1 MANDFALGKAL
12 EIPQNVLK
20 NIDAIDKKINNI
32 SNNAE
37 RMAKAFNSAF
47 TSAGGNANT
56 FIQHL
61 TSIQD
66 TVAKLGS
73 GTALGNLSKGFGNTA
88 SQAEKVVNSVT
99 RVATTMNKLASSSNS
114 GFSPNSSIL
123 AWQGLQ
129 KNIEQVQQRQEQL
142 LKITR
147 EYENELSRINSGKG
161 GVLSKSQTESYQNAL
176 KEIETN
182 KQVIASYREKQQA
195 IITYQAQQR
204 QELQNLQALKN
215 YESQRTSLP
224 EQRSANELKRLNEYY
239 KELEKSSAKAAEA
252 QEKAAQRQQQ
262 AQERAA
268 AAAERAAQRQQAAQQ
283 RAAQQ
288 QDTRINNKA
297 IDAYNRAMAASEA
310 LVTQRINK
318 IAKLRQAE
326 EMLTATGRNYTAQLQ
341 RIQSEISRLNK
352 LNEGQIRANGQI
364 IRSQHNLMDISG
376 QLARK
381 LALVF
386 SVSQISSYLIK
397 LRDVTGEFELQNTA
411 LASILK
417 NQNQADILFQQ
428 ITDLAVRSPFTV
440 KQLTT
445 YTKSL
450 SAYGFE
456 YEKLYDTTKR
466 LADVAAG
473 LGVDMQR
480 IILAYGQVSAANF
493 LRGCLGYG
501 TPVMLYDGTIKQVQ
515 DIVVG
520 DVLINENGE
529 PVNVLEL
536 IRGRETMFLVEQ
548 VSGHNRTSYRVNR
561 NHILTLWNVQ
571 EQRLEDVYVY
581 DYLKNTEAY
590 LGLKI
595 VDGKKVYY
603 DIEVTKDK
611 IDDYYGFV
619 LDGNKRFRLGDGTI
633 THNTETRQFSEA
645 GLNILKELAEY
656 YSEVEGR
663 AVSLGEVQDRQF
675 KKMISFQDVEEV
687 FKRITSE
694 GGTFYQM
701 QERQAETIAGQVS
714 NLQDS
719 IDIMLNSI
727 GQANRETIITMISAV
742 KSLVE
747 NWQIF
752 ADMLNGVSV
761 FMTVYTAK
769 TLLAAAANGKFS
781 ASALAATA
789 SAGGLRGALATVLQ
803 GFQSIFNFAKANPWL
818 LIASAVVALGSGL
831 YTHAQ
836 NVKAA
841 REQYDSF
848 TNSLQDNKKELD
860 DIATKI
866 GQQNARIEQAH
877 KVLEQSNK
885 KSTEYAR
892 AQAVA
897 NAEIA
902 SQASNLDELKQ
913 KFPDVYNEIIK
924 NTNGTIDLAA
934 ALEHYNK
941 IAEDTE
947 HINNI
952 ARGTT
957 SFFNEGFEQN
967 LKDASNAQ
975 MELNKVL
982 EQGNSKV
989 RSFAGDLKAY
999 LQGQDD
1005 DYSGVIK
1012 KINEIVNSSQNAE
1025 TKYEGLLS
1033 IYQEYVSNL
1042 AKTFGD
1048 FSDVWDFPRK
1058 IQDAKNDVEDANND
1072 LAANIEDIGNE
1083 IREDFDLTTEH
1094 GKKNAKEAAE
1104 NYLNHLNNI
1113 DSETKKFAAE
1123 RLTKII
1129 GVKIDWGTSKQEIQQ
1144 ALYGD
1149 WRDVAASLDISNV
1162 YKNTLKNVKNIKD
1175 FEDDLGKTYRQ
1186 NNEELKSINRALSNQ
1201 SPLQKQIAEANKQAR
1216 SDNEEIAKQGI
1227 KRFHQLKKEEEQY
1240 KKSLTT
1246 RKQNLENEQNTIK
1259 NTAKQMNLVLTTEKE
1274 RNKAASQ
1281 RRKEEQDA
1289 LKDFKER
1296 VRLIRQAGD
1305 EYKKLRQ
1312 YSSVSEATAT
1322 VRDMY
1327 KDSVIGGIVGNM
1339 TFDEEGIIK
1348 QLEKLRPRAKKL
1360 GKEAMSALQEGLREN
1375 QREIEI
1381 KISKKSIDDA
1391 KKELDEAFDEY
1402 DLSKELLG
1410 TGFNKG
1416 AIKAIFNIDT
1426 TSIDDL
1432 KKKLEEM
1439 KKRFGDLSE
1448 EEQKTLEDYSKKLQ
1462 EIQDKELLERTK
1474 KYAEYLKYQYSE
1486 ATKIMLQ
1493 LRKDMA
1499 EVATLDLTDVQK
1511 QSINQRLQ
1519 EEANKK
1525 IQEQTWK
1532 DFKGSDMYTQMFDDL
1547 SKVSSKGLDYMV
1559 ERLEE
1564 LKGTLN
1570 NLDPS
1575 DLKEIIN
1582 QINKIEEEQIKRNP
1596 LEGLGDDIKE
1606 AWEFA
1611 KQRKELEEQIT
1622 AEYEKQK
1629 TLIEQIPRQ
1638 EQTTEESR
1646 KNYEKVVSVFGED
1659 SDQAKEAKKTL
1670 DQQEKALADVK
1681 QELTDSEKKAGKLK
1695 DQYDKGAQAAE
1706 NVKNKTA
1713 EFANKINQAVDSMQ
1727 TLVNGLNSVFNMS
1740 DAFNDTMSSIMEF
1753 GTNMANTITSAG
1765 AAFAGF
1771 ASGTPQGIFTGITQS
1786 VSAIGSLMS
1795 SIGSLLN
1802 IGDKKKEREIQRQI
1816 EKVNE
1821 LQNAY
1826 EKLYD
1831 TIQNGLSLK
1840 VFSDNAQLTENL
1852 QKQIRSYQK
1861 MIAAEEDKKHSDKER
1876 IKEWQENISDL
1887 YDQIAELYDSMKEEL
1902 VGNFKS
1908 LSEQLAD
1915 SLVSAFENGE
1925 DAAESW
1931 GDTVK
1936 QAIVDILQ
1944 NLLVMKYIEPQVQK
1958 ILDNLF
1964 SQAMPD
1970 TSAAEK
1976 VSERLAEAQEEYT
1989 KLLNEDPNGIRGF
2002 SDYKKRKEQLEK
2014 EIKQLQEQYDALN
2027 EKAEGE
2033 IPNITEG
2040 MVDSTIVAL
2049 TALQDSVINSP
2060 IVDIIQGLI
2069 DDMQGDD
2076 ELSSLQRGI
2085 QGLSETTGQA
2095 LEALLES
2102 IRFYVVDENE
2112 KLTTLV
2118 NSIMSTDSSANPMLA
2133 ELQVQTALVRSIE
2146 GMMSSVIKVS
2156 GGKGRVLRVEIA

>member
-20 NIDAIDKKINNI
+20 DIDAIDKKINNI
-32 SNNAE
+32 STNAE

-47 TSAGGNANT
+47 SSVGGDANIFAKQLT
-56 FIQHL
+56 RIQEAM
-61 TSIQD
+61 S
-66 TVAKLGS
+66 KLGNS
-73 GTALGNLSKGFGNTA
+73 TALGNLNKGLGNTA

-129 KNIEQVQQRQEQL
+129 KNIEQIQQRQEQL
-142 LKITR
+142 LKVTR
-147 EYENELSRINSGKG
+147 EYENELMRINSGKG

-176 KEIETN
+176 KEIDAN

-195 IITYQAQQR
+195 IIAYQAQQR

-224 EQRSANELKRLNEYY
+224 EQRSANELKRLNDYY
-239 KELEKSSAKAAEA
+239 RELEKSSAKAAAA

-262 AQERAA
+262 
-268 AAAERAAQRQQAAQQ
+268 
-283 RAAQQ
+283 AAQQ

-520 DVLINENGE
+520 DVLINEKGE

-590 LGLKI
+590 LGLRI
-595 VDGKKVYY
+595 VDGEKVYY
-603 DIEVTKDK
+603 DIEVTKDR

-727 GQANRETIITMISAV
+727 GQANRETILTMISAV

-818 LIASAVVALGSGL
+818 LLASGVVFLGSRL

-836 NVKAA
+836 NVKEAKK
-841 REQYDSF
+841 QYDLLTKSLNGNKDEF
-848 TNSLQDNKKELD
+848 NSM
-860 DIATKI
+860 IATI
-866 GQQNARIEQAH
+866 QNQNKAIEDANKAVKKAGDNTSEYASAQEQLRKETDSQATNIE
-877 KVLEQSNK
+877 KLSNK
-885 KSTEYAR
+885 FPQIADSIKKNADGTYDLAEATKAYNEAMEGVERITYFAKNTETFW
-892 AQAVA
+892 
-897 NAEIA
+897 N
-902 SQASNLDELKQ
+902 DGLKQ
-913 KFPDVYNEIIK
+913 NIVDATEAQGEYNQIQRDGINVLK
-924 NTNGTIDLAA
+924 DL
-934 ALEHYNK
+934 K
-941 IAEDTE
+941 IATNDFFNSAVGKHYPELQKE
-947 HINNI
+947 INNI
-952 ARGTT
+952 
-957 SFFNEGFEQN
+957 
-967 LKDASNAQ
+967 L
-975 MELNKVL
+975 
-982 EQGNSKV
+982 
-989 RSFAGDLKAY
+989 
-999 LQGQDD
+999 
-1005 DYSGVIK
+1005 
-1012 KINEIVNSSQNAE
+1012 NSSDSAYDKFNKIRDALND
-1025 TKYEGLLS
+1025 KPIVRGA
-1033 IYQEYVSNL
+1033 IWN
-1042 AKTFGD
+1042 
-1048 FSDVWDFPRK
+1048 SDVS
-1058 IQDAKNDVEDANND
+1058 DAFHNLDTSLTDTKESYDD
-1072 LAANIEDIGNE
+1072 LSENIEDISKK
-1083 IREDFDLTTEH
+1083 IREEYDLTTEE
-1094 GKKNAKEAAE
+1094 GKKKAKEYTEEFIRQLNIQNEEVRKFVEQEFTIHIGVQIDTQNISSGVKLGAIPLFSNVERRINAYLKKNKFNLLGEIKPETGRKQYSAQIKE
-1104 NYLNHLNNI
+1104 NY
-1113 DSETKKFAAE
+1113 EEAVKE
-1123 RLTKII
+1123 REELRIATEERY
-1129 GVKIDWGTSKQEIQQ
+1129 DN
-1144 ALYGD
+1144 
-1149 WRDVAASLDISNV
+1149 ISNA
-1162 YKNTLKNVKNIKD
+1162 NRIKY
-1175 FEDDLGKTYRQ
+1175 L
-1186 NNEELKSINRALSNQ
+1186 
-1201 SPLQKQIAEANKQAR
+1201 
-1216 SDNEEIAKQGI
+1216 DNYISQAKQYLHDWEGYVEKSEK
-1227 KRFHQLKKEEEQY
+1227 KRSSSSKKNPELDRLREMI
-1240 KKSLTT
+1240 SLI
-1246 RKQNLENEQNTIK
+1246 Q
-1259 NTAKQMNLVLTTEKE
+1259 
-1274 RNKAASQ
+1274 KAQ
-1281 RRKEEQDA
+1281 
-1289 LKDFKER
+1289 
-1296 VRLIRQAGD
+1296 D
-1305 EYKKLRQ
+1305 EY
-1312 YSSVSEATAT
+1312 
-1322 VRDMY
+1322 
-1327 KDSVIGGIVGNM
+1327 
-1339 TFDEEGIIK
+1339 
-1348 QLEKLRPRAKKL
+1348 EKLRDYESEGASVSKVKEEFRNTSIGNILSGLNSFDTQSIIDALEQLRSIANKS
-1360 GKEAMSALQEGLREN
+1360 GKDGRKALEEAMRPLEIQLRINLREE
-1375 QREIEI
+1375 QLDKI
-1381 KISKKSIDDA
+1381 KE
-1391 KKELDEAFDEY
+1391 ELDEAFEDY
-1402 DLSKELLG
+1402 DLSKDLLG
-1410 TGFNKG
+1410 TGFDANF
-1416 AIKAIFNIDT
+1416 IKTVFNVPI
-1426 TSIDDL
+1426 TSLNDL
-1432 KKKLEEM
+1432 KKKLQEIKPRLVGQGKEYEAAWNEAM
-1439 KKRFGDLSE
+1439 KKVTEL
-1448 EEQKTLEDYSKKLQ
+1448 
-1462 EIQDKELLERTK
+1462 QDKELLERTK

-1493 LRKDMA
+1493 LKKDMA
-1499 EVATLDLTDVQK
+1499 EVDTLNLTDMQK

-1525 IQEQTWK
+1525 LQEQTWK
-1532 DFKGSDMYTQMFDDL
+1532 DFQGSDMYTQMFDDL
-1547 SKVSSKGLDYMV
+1547 SKVSTKGLDYMV

-1564 LKGTLN
+1564 LKGSLN
-1570 NLDPS
+1570 DLDPS

-1596 LEGLGDDIKE
+1596 FKGLGSDIKD
-1606 AWEFA
+1606 ALEFA

-1622 AEYEKQK
+1622 GEYEKQK
-1629 TLIEQIPRQ
+1629 TLIKQIPQQ
-1638 EQTTEESR
+1638 EQNRDTAENIYNMAVSTFGKDSNQAQAAA
-1646 KNYEKVVSVFGED
+1646 KNLS
-1659 SDQAKEAKKTL
+1659 
-1670 DQQEKALADVK
+1670 K
-1681 QELTDSEKKAGKLK
+1681 QEETLAKMKEDLSDSEKKAADLK
-1695 DQYDKGAQAAE
+1695 NKYDEGAQAAQ
-1706 NVKNKTA
+1706 NVADKIA

-1727 TLVNGLNSVFNMS
+1727 TLVDGLNSVFNMS
-1740 DAFNDTMSSIMEF
+1740 DGFNDTMSSIMEF
-1753 GTNMANTITSAG
+1753 GTNMANTITNAG
-1765 AAFAGF
+1765 AAYASFATGD
-1771 ASGTPQGIFTGITQS
+1771 IFGGITQG
-1786 VSAIGSLMS
+1786 VSAIGGLFS
-1795 SIGSLLN
+1795 SIGSLFN
-1802 IGDKKKEREIQRQI
+1802 IGDKKKEREIKKQLNYV
-1816 EKVNE
+1816 ED
-1821 LQNAY
+1821 LQHAY
-1826 EKLYD
+1826 EKLETAIDDAYSLD
-1831 TIQNGLSLK
+1831 TYKAANDKAKANLEEQRDSLEKALEAAKSKKKVDKEQVEEIEQQIEEVDEQLEQLAEDAFNKVSGDILNDVLS
-1840 VFSDNAQLTENL
+1840 
-1852 QKQIRSYQK
+1852 
-1861 MIAAEEDKKHSDKER
+1861 AAEEFTNAWLKAFNETGDGMQGLKDSFNDMIATMLKRQASMLITSSFIENWKK
-1876 IKEWQENISDL
+1876 
-1887 YDQIAELYDSMKEEL
+1887 
-1902 VGNFKS
+1902 
-1908 LSEQLAD
+1908 QL
-1915 SLVSAFENGE
+1915 
-1925 DAAESW
+1925 
-1931 GDTVK
+1931 
-1936 QAIVDILQ
+1936 QQ
-1944 NLLVMKYIEPQVQK
+1944 Y
-1958 ILDNLF
+1958 
-1964 SQAMPD
+1964 
-1970 TSAAEK
+1970 
-1976 VSERLAEAQEEYT
+1976 
-1989 KLLNEDPNGIRGF
+1989 LNEDDIELTT
-2002 SDYKKRKEQLEK
+2002 DEAKKWVNSVTSSLPA
-2014 EIKQLQEQYDALN
+2014 LNDALEN
-2027 EKAEGE
+2027 YFNAMKEAG
-2033 IPNITEG
+2033 
-2040 MVDSTIVAL
+2040 
-2049 TALQDSVINSP
+2049 
-2060 IVDIIQGLI
+2060 I
-2069 DDMQGDD
+2069 DLNGTSDD
-2076 ELSSLQRGI
+2076 KLSELQRGI
-2085 QGLSETTGQA
+2085 QGITEVTAQA

-2102 IRFYVVDENE
+2102 IRFYIVDDNQ
-2112 KLTTLV
+2112 KLTTLL
-2118 NSIMSTDSSANPMLA
+2118 NSIMSIDSSANPMLA
-2133 ELQVQTALVRSIE
+2133 ELQSQTVLIRSIE
-2146 GMMSSVIKVS
+2146 GMMNSVIKVS
-2156 GGKGRVLRVEIA
+2156 GSKGRVLRVEIA

>member
-61 TSIQD
+61 TRIQD

-114 GFSPNSSIL
+114 GFSPNNSVL

-161 GVLSKSQTESYQNAL
+161 GVISKSQTESYQNAL
-176 KEIETN
+176 KEIEVN

-195 IITYQAQQR
+195 IIAYQAQQR

-224 EQRSANELKRLNEYY
+224 EQRSANELKRLNDYY
-239 KELEKSSAKAAEA
+239 RELEKSSAKAAEA

-268 AAAERAAQRQQAAQQ
+268 AAAERAAQRQQTAQQ

-352 LNEGQIRANGQI
+352 LNEGQIRTNGQI
-364 IRSQHNLMDISG
+364 VRSQHNLMNISG
-376 QLARK
+376 QLARR

-493 LRGCLGYG
+493 LRG
-501 TPVMLYDGTIKQVQ
+501 
-515 DIVVG
+515 
-520 DVLINENGE
+520 
-529 PVNVLEL
+529 
-536 IRGRETMFLVEQ
+536 
-548 VSGHNRTSYRVNR
+548 
-561 NHILTLWNVQ
+561 
-571 EQRLEDVYVY
+571 
-581 DYLKNTEAY
+581 
-590 LGLKI
+590 
-595 VDGKKVYY
+595 
-603 DIEVTKDK
+603 
-611 IDDYYGFV
+611 
-619 LDGNKRFRLGDGTI
+619 
-633 THNTETRQFSEA
+633 TETRQFSEA

-694 GGTFYQM
+694 GETFYQM

-836 NVKAA
+836 NVKEAKK
-841 REQYDSF
+841 QYDLL
-848 TNSLQDNKKELD
+848 TKSLNDNKDEFNSMISTIQNQNKAIEDANKAVKEAGDNTSEYASAQEQLRKETD
-860 DIATKI
+860 SQATNIEKLSNKFPQIADSIKKNADGTYDLAEATKAYNEAMEGVERITYFAKNTETFWNDGLKQNIVDATEAQGEYNQVQKDGINVLKDLKIAT
-866 GQQNARIEQAH
+866 NDFFN
-877 KVLEQSNK
+877 S
-885 KSTEYAR
+885 
-892 AQAVA
+892 AVGKHYP
-897 NAEIA
+897 
-902 SQASNLDELKQ
+902 ELQ
-913 KFPDVYNEIIK
+913 KE
-924 NTNGTIDLAA
+924 
-934 ALEHYNK
+934 
-941 IAEDTE
+941 
-947 HINNI
+947 INNI
-952 ARGTT
+952 
-957 SFFNEGFEQN
+957 
-967 LKDASNAQ
+967 L
-975 MELNKVL
+975 
-982 EQGNSKV
+982 
-989 RSFAGDLKAY
+989 
-999 LQGQDD
+999 
-1005 DYSGVIK
+1005 
-1012 KINEIVNSSQNAE
+1012 NSSDSAYDKFNKIRDALND
-1025 TKYEGLLS
+1025 KPIVRGA
-1033 IYQEYVSNL
+1033 IWN
-1042 AKTFGD
+1042 
-1048 FSDVWDFPRK
+1048 SDVS
-1058 IQDAKNDVEDANND
+1058 DAFHNLDTSLTDTKESYDD
-1072 LAANIEDIGNE
+1072 LSENIEDISKK
-1083 IREDFDLTTEH
+1083 IRKEYDLTTEE
-1094 GKKNAKEAAE
+1094 GKKKAKEYTE
-1104 NYLNHLNNI
+1104 EFIRQLNIQN
-1113 DSETKKFAAE
+1113 EEVRKFVE
-1123 RLTKII
+1123 QEFTIHI
-1129 GVKIDWGTSKQEIQQ
+1129 GVQIDTQNIGGGAMLGAIPLFSNVERRINDYLKKNKFNLLGEIKPETGREKYSAQIKEKYEE
-1144 ALYGD
+1144 AVKEREELRIATEERYD
-1149 WRDVAASLDISNV
+1149 NISNA
-1162 YKNTLKNVKNIKD
+1162 NRIKYLD
-1175 FEDDLGKTYRQ
+1175 NY
-1186 NNEELKSINRALSNQ
+1186 
-1201 SPLQKQIAEANKQAR
+1201 IAQ
-1216 SDNEEIAKQGI
+1216 AKQYLHDWEGYVEKSEK
-1227 KRFHQLKKEEEQY
+1227 KRSSGSKKNPELDRLREMI
-1240 KKSLTT
+1240 SLI
-1246 RKQNLENEQNTIK
+1246 Q
-1259 NTAKQMNLVLTTEKE
+1259 
-1274 RNKAASQ
+1274 KAQ
-1281 RRKEEQDA
+1281 
-1289 LKDFKER
+1289 
-1296 VRLIRQAGD
+1296 D
-1305 EYKKLRQ
+1305 EY
-1312 YSSVSEATAT
+1312 
-1322 VRDMY
+1322 
-1327 KDSVIGGIVGNM
+1327 
-1339 TFDEEGIIK
+1339 
-1348 QLEKLRPRAKKL
+1348 EKLRDYESEGASVSKVKEEFRNTSVGNILSGLNSFDTQSIIDALEQLRSIANKA
-1360 GKEAMSALQEGLREN
+1360 GKDGRKALEEAMRPLEIQLRINLREE
-1375 QREIEI
+1375 QLDKI
-1381 KISKKSIDDA
+1381 KE
-1391 KKELDEAFDEY
+1391 ELDEAFEDY
-1402 DLSKELLG
+1402 DLSKDLLG
-1410 TGFNKG
+1410 TGFDANF
-1416 AIKAIFNIDT
+1416 IKTVFNVPI
-1426 TSIDDL
+1426 TSLNDL
-1432 KKKLEEM
+1432 KKKL
-1439 KKRFGDLSE
+1439 
-1448 EEQKTLEDYSKKLQ
+1448 Q
-1462 EIQDKELLERTK
+1462 EIKPQLVGQGKEYEAAWNEAMEKVTELQDKELLERTK

-1486 ATKIMLQ
+1486 TTKIMLQ
-1493 LRKDMA
+1493 LKNDMA
-1499 EVATLDLTDVQK
+1499 EVDTLDLTDMQK

-1525 IQEQTWK
+1525 LQEQTWK
-1532 DFKGSDMYTQMFDDL
+1532 DFQGSDMYTQMFDDL
-1547 SKVSSKGLDYMV
+1547 SKVSTKGLDYMV
-1559 ERLEE
+1559 ERLEK

-1596 LEGLGDDIKE
+1596 LEGLGDDIKD
-1606 AWEFA
+1606 AIKFA

-1622 AEYEKQK
+1622 AEYEKQN
-1629 TLIEQIPRQ
+1629 TLIKQIPRQ
-1638 EQTTEESR
+1638 EQTTKESR

-1659 SDQAKEAKKTL
+1659 SDQAKEAKETL

-1681 QELTDSEKKAGKLK
+1681 QELTDSEKNAGNLK

-1706 NVKNKTA
+1706 NVKGKTA

-1740 DAFNDTMSSIMEF
+1740 DGFNDTMSSIMEF
-1753 GTNMANTITSAG
+1753 GTNMASTVESAG
-1765 AAFAGF
+1765 AAYASFATGD
-1771 ASGTPQGIFTGITQS
+1771 IFGGITQS
-1786 VSAIGSLMS
+1786 VSAIGGLFS
-1795 SIGSLLN
+1795 SIGSLFN

-1861 MIAAEEDKKHSDKER
+1861 MIAAEEDKKHSDEER

-1944 NLLVMKYIEPQVQK
+1944 NLLIMKYIEPQVQK

-1964 SQAMPD
+1964 SQAMPY

-1989 KLLNEDPNGIRGF
+1989 KLLNERPDGLRGIF
-2002 SDYKKRKEQLEK
+2002 DYNKRKGQLEK

-2040 MVDSTIVAL
+2040 MVDSTIGEL
-2049 TALQDSVINSP
+2049 IALQDSVINSP

-2069 DDMQGDD
+2069 DNIKGDD

-2095 LEALLES
+2095 LEALLSS
-2102 IRFYVVDENE
+2102 IRFYVADENE

-2133 ELQVQTALVRSIE
+2133 ELQAQTALVRSIE
-2146 GMMSSVIKVS
+2146 GMLGSVIKVQGGS
-2156 GGKGRVLRVEIA
+2156 GRAINVRII